1 MFIAFSQTLI
11 MLKIDFKAFL
21 RKTYDRRILFNI
33 RLILIII
40 MEMIDNPLPF
50 YNNNIEKTSTTER
63 LSVQLEMNENPLTG
77 NNKRNI
83 RIQSFTE
90 KEITEES
97 SGLTLGLILKEYCEF
112 QVLIILTLVTNII

>member
-1 MFIAFSQTLI
+1 
-11 MLKIDFKAFL
+11 
-21 RKTYDRRILFNI
+21 
-33 RLILIII
+33 

-50 YNNNIEKTSTTER
+50 YNSNIEKTNSTER
-63 LSVQLEMNENPLTG
+63 LSTLSVNENPLTG
-77 NNKRNI
+77 NKNKRSI

-112 QVLIILTLVTNII
+112 QVLIII